1 MSADARPI
9 VGIDLGTTHSL
20 IAVYENDAPR
30 LLSGLMPSAV
40 ALDGS
45 NHLIVGAPAHER
57 LAWKP
62 GCGVARFKRDIGTA
76 RRHALGEREVGAI
89 ELSSLVLKELVEQ
102 AEEVLGWRPVRVV
115 ITVPAYF
122 QEPQRAATQA
132 AGTLAGLEV
141 VRMINEPTA
150 AAIAYGLGDAERERV
165 CVVVDLGGGT
175 LDVTVLEI
183 FDGLVEVRA
192 SAGDSRL
199 GGEDFTD
206 ALLDH
211 VLEQVGRP
219 SASSAALAGL
229 RAEVERAKRRL
240 SEAVSV
246 AIRLPNVDAADG
258 EAAPWTPGQ
267 EIIVTRRTFEAIN
280 AERLNHLEAEVQRAL
295 RLAKIEASEADEVV
309 LVGGATRMP
318 GVIERV
324 AKVIKVAPRSHLDPD
339 TVVALG
345 AAIQG
350 ALIDEGGALREMV
363 VTDVVPF
370 SLGVSVARR
379 MNDVWLEDR
388 FLPVIHRNTTIP
400 VCRTTSVST
409 TWAKQVEVNVEIYQ
423 GERRIASENQLLGSL
438 KVADIPPLDDDATDG
453 GQAVDLMFTH
463 DVNGL
468 LEVEAVI
475 KATGKRVS
483 TVIERGA
490 AMSIEERAAAVAAL
504 GQLKTHPR
512 GLLPNRLLLERA
524 QRIFAEGDR
533 HVRDAMSDPLA
544 VFEATLERREPD
556 EIRETAGALRRFLDG
571 LQR

>member
-1 MSADARPI
+1 MSAETRPI
-9 VGIDLGTTHSL
+9 VGIDLGTTHSV
-20 IAVYENDAPR
+20 IAIYEGDAPR

-40 ALDGS
+40 ALDATD
-45 NHLIVGAPAHER
+45 HLLVGAPAHER

-62 GCGVARFKRDIGTA
+62 ECGVARFKRDIGTA
-76 RRHALGEREVGAI
+76 RRHAFGAREVGAI
-89 ELSSLVLKELVEQ
+89 ELSSLVLKELVAQ
-102 AEEVLGWRPVRVV
+102 AEEALGWRPQRVV

-206 ALLDH
+206 ALVDH
-211 VLEQVGRP
+211 VLEQLGRP
-219 SASSAALAGL
+219 AASASALAAL
-229 RAEVERAKRRL
+229 RAEVERAKRGL
-240 SEAVSV
+240 SDALSV
-246 AIRLPNVDAADG
+246 AIRLPQRPAEDDAD
-258 EAAPWTPGQ
+258 PWPPGD
-267 EIIVTRRTFEAIN
+267 EIIITRRTFETIN
-280 AERLNHLEAEVQRAL
+280 AQRLAHLEAEVRRAL
-295 RLAKIEASEADEVV
+295 RLAKLQPSEVDEVV

-318 GVIERV
+318 AVIEHV
-324 AKVIKVAPRSHLDPD
+324 AQVIQVAPRRHLDPD

-350 ALIDEGGALREMV
+350 ALIDKGGALKEMV

-370 SLGVSVARR
+370 SLGVAIARR
-379 MNDVWLEDR
+379 MNETWIEDR

-400 VCRTTSVST
+400 VCRTTTVAT
-409 TWAKQVEVNVEIYQ
+409 TWAKQVEVDVAIYQ
-423 GERRIASENQLLGSL
+423 GERRVASENQLLGTL
-438 KVADIPPLDDDATDG
+438 KVSDIPPLPDDATDG
-453 GQAVDLMFTH
+453 GQAVELMFTH

-475 KATGKRVS
+475 KATGKHVS

-490 AMSIEERAAAVAAL
+490 ALDPEERAAAIAAL
-504 GQLKTHPR
+504 SQLKTHPR
-512 GLLPNRLLLERA
+512 ALLPNRLLLERA

-533 HVRDAMSDPLA
+533 HVREALADPVTL
-544 VFEATLERREPD
+544 FEATLERREPE
-556 EIRETAGALRRFLDG
+556 EIRETAAALRRFLD
-571 LQR
+571 RFDS

>member
-1 MSADARPI
+1 MSAETRPI

-20 IAVYENDAPR
+20 IAIYEDGAPR

-40 ALDGS
+40 ALDATD
-45 NHLIVGAPAHER
+45 HLIVGAPAHER

-62 GCGVARFKRDIGTA
+62 DCGVARFKRDIGTA
-76 RRHALGEREVGAI
+76 RRHPLGAREVGAI
-89 ELSSLVLKELVEQ
+89 ELSSLVLKELVAQ
-102 AEEVLGWRPVRVV
+102 AEEALGWRPERVV

-132 AGTLAGLEV
+132 AGTLAGLDV

-175 LDVTVLEI
+175 LDVTVIEI

-206 ALLDH
+206 ALLEH
-211 VLEQVGRP
+211 VLEQIGHPGIPNAAR
-219 SASSAALAGL
+219 ASL
-229 RAEVERAKRRL
+229 RAEVERAKRTL
-240 SEAVSV
+240 SEALSV
-246 AIRLPNVDAADG
+246 AVRLPQHDD
-258 EAAPWTPGQ
+258 APWTPGE
-267 EIIVTRRTFEAIN
+267 EIIVTRRTFETLN
-280 AERLNHLEAEVQRAL
+280 AERLAHLESEVQRAL
-295 RLAKIEASEADEVV
+295 RLAKLAASEVDEVV

-324 AKVIKVAPRSHLDPD
+324 AQVIKVTPRSHLDPD

-370 SLGVSVARR
+370 SLGVSVVRR
-379 MNDVWLEDR
+379 MNEVWLDDR

-400 VCRTTSVST
+400 VCRSTSVST
-409 TWAKQVEVNVEIYQ
+409 TWAKQSEVNVEIYQ
-423 GERRIASENQLLGSL
+423 GERRLASENQLLGHL
-438 KVADIPPLDDDATDG
+438 KVTDIPPLPDSATDG
-453 GQAVDLMFTH
+453 GQAIELLFTH

-468 LEVEAVI
+468 LEVEATVT
-475 KATGKRVS
+475 ATGKRVS

-490 AMSIEERAAAVAAL
+490 AMSVEERAAAVAAL

-512 GLLPNRLLLERA
+512 SLLPNRLLLERA

-533 HVRDAMSDPLA
+533 YVRESLSDPVA
-544 VFEATLERREPD
+544 IFEATLERREPD
-556 EIRETAGALRRFLDG
+556 EIRETAAALRRFLDG
-571 LQR
+571 LER